1 MWGKEQQSADWYVYP
16 AVFALSL
23 SVLDI
28 LYFVLFFTESLPP
41 SRRNPS
47 TAATFQQALEYVNPV
62 KLFRLVPQIDYSV
75 KLYNHG
81 EGPY

>member
-1 MWGKEQQSADWYVYP
+1 MQVI
-16 AVFALSL
+16 SL
-23 SVLDI
+23 F

-62 KLFRLVPQIDYSV
+62 KLFRLVPQID
-75 KLYNHG
+75 
-81 EGPY
+81 